1 MYDNLGANIMF
12 MLDAIVDSDIEEP
25 DPATNNAALALVQ
38 FAWNSDIQ
46 ESSITSEYY
55 EEILRKSNKI
65 NPSFWEELIRKSS
78 EELIEI
84 LKKRKRF
91 YFPDDRRLIRSC
103 FYNMLG
109 SITVEEDNEEATA
122 HIGR

>member
-25 DPATNNAALALVQ
+25 DPATINAALALVQ
-38 FAWNSDIQ
+38 FAWNSAIK
-46 ESSITSEYY
+46 ESSITSEFY
-55 EEILRKSNKI
+55 EVILRNSENI
-65 NPSFWEELIRKSS
+65 NPSFWEELIRSSS

-91 YFPDDRRLIRSC
+91 FFPDDRRLIRSC

-109 SITVEEDNEEATA
+109 TITAEEDDEEGTV

>member
-1 MYDNLGANIMF
+1 MDDNLGANIMF

-25 DPATNNAALALVQ
+25 YPATINAALALVQ
-38 FAWNSDIQ
+38 FAWNSKIQ
-46 ESSITSEYY
+46 ESSITSEFY
-55 EEILRKSNKI
+55 EVILRNSENI
-65 NPSFWEELIRKSS
+65 NPSFWEELIRSSS

-91 YFPDDRRLIRSC
+91 FFPDDRRLIRSC

-109 SITVEEDNEEATA
+109 TITVEEDDEEGTA